1 MGHPYLALTIPEIF
15 CPVLNWP
22 AAYGQI
28 TMNEDVLLLRRF
40 VEDHAEEAFTELVR
54 RHLTLVY
61 GTALRRVG
69 GDAHLAQDVT
79 QTVFISLA
87 TKAASLRNHSSL
99 AGWLYIATHRATA
112 EVVRREQ
119 RRKHHEASAHSMD
132 LSSTPDD
139 PSVDPATLRPLLD
152 DALVELKDDDRE
164 AVVLRY
170 FAQRSFAEIGSALR
184 ITEEAAR
191 KRVERAVEK
200 LHETLSRRGITSTV
214 TALGSALTAGGMTV
228 APATLVTQVAAVALA
243 QTALIPAAT
252 LGTTIASSLLPS
264 AAIATVLTAL
274 WAVVPQ
280 QRANAEL
287 ANEIAR
293 LEREPVATAAVQS
306 EIDDLKQAIA
316 LARTPRPSVS
326 PAPIRSAAA
335 AASSPSSSGPRGPV
349 PKEVFVTTQGT
360 LRWDGEPVTLD
371 GFLARIADYRRTTPN
386 ASPIIV
392 KGDGVKFGQLNWV
405 LVESAAA
412 GVTSIVVESDS
423 QPEPWFT
430 SNWF

>member
-1 MGHPYLALTIPEIF
+1 
-15 CPVLNWP
+15 
-22 AAYGQI
+22 
-28 TMNEDVLLLRRF
+28 MNEDTLLLRRF
-40 VEDHAEEAFTELVR
+40 VEEHAEDAFTELVQ
-54 RHLTLVY
+54 RHVPLVY

-87 TKAASLRNHSSL
+87 LKAGSLRNHASL

-119 RRKHHEASAHSMD
+119 RRKQHEASAHTMN

-139 PSVDPATLRPLLD
+139 PAVDPAALRPLLD

-164 AVVLRY
+164 AVVLRF
-170 FAQRSFAEIGSALR
+170 FAQRSFAEIGSTLR

-228 APATLVTQVAAVALA
+228 APATLVTQVASVALA

-274 WAVVPQ
+274 WTIVPQ

-287 ANEIAR
+287 ADEIAR
-293 LEREPVATAAVQS
+293 LEREPVATAVVQS
-306 EIDDLKQAIA
+306 EINDLKQAIA
-316 LARTPRPSVS
+316 LARTPPPATVS
-326 PAPIRSAAA
+326 PAAIPATAAA
-335 AASSPSSSGPRGPV
+335 APSSNATRAPA
-349 PKEVFVTTQGT
+349 PKEVFLTTDGRIQ
-360 LRWDGEPVTLD
+360 WEGEPVTLD
-371 GFLARIADYRRTTPN
+371 EFLARIADYRRTSPN
-386 ASPIIV
+386 GSPIVV
-392 KGDGVKFGQLNWV
+392 KGNGTRFGQLNWV
-405 LVESAAA
+405 LVEAAA
-412 GVTSIVVESDS
+412 SGITSLVVESDS

-430 SNWF
+430 NNWF